1 MCCFLL
7 HDILKMKFEDLNL
20 MCCCAKPNKYYQYL
34 CKIGS
39 VKFDHGGAALQHLNV
54 VYVTGLFWNVS
65 ILSFKIHP

>member
-20 MCCCAKPNKYYQYL
+20 MRCCAKPNI

-39 VKFDHGGAALQHLNV
+39 VKFDRGGSA
-54 VYVTGLFWNVS
+54 
-65 ILSFKIHP
+65 

>member
-20 MCCCAKPNKYYQYL
+20 MRCCAKPNKYYQYI

-39 VKFDHGGAALQHLNV
+39 VKFDRGGAALVGTYL
-54 VYVTGLFWNVS
+54 
-65 ILSFKIHP
+65 